1 MQRTLPVHQQH
12 ATLTRL
18 SDGFGYPRVVRM
30 ARYRRDGAR
39 EALSGAERTKLK
51 AQMLGRRMRIR

>member
-1 MQRTLPVHQQH
+1 MQGTLPVHQQH

-18 SDGFGYPRVVRM
+18 SDGLGYPRVIGV
-30 ARYRRDGAR
+30 ARYCRDGTR
-39 EALSGAERTKLK
+39 EALPGAKRTKLK